1 MILVIFSIIG
11 LFSNNKFIEKIH
23 FKSENVTQIPNAN
36 CLSNFC
42 IHIFVQPKGFYS
54 NLTVLSVNV
63 SSPETS
69 YCLYHGLY
77 LGEKWNYKHATIDE
91 ICSEYKTSSETSM
104 TSYYTRGKSLYMA
117 LYWYKN
123 YSFITAT
130 VSLNVTKCQAV
141 YLNICEYHHYC
152 TGNFSSDDFKGYMSN
167 IARKTSLKFRDCDGF
182 LKMLTFEFK
191 SRECV
196 ILVLFDEM
204 IFWKH

>member
-1 MILVIFSIIG
+1 MEL
-11 LFSNNKFIEKIH
+11 
-23 FKSENVTQIPNAN
+23 Q
-36 CLSNFC
+36 
-42 IHIFVQPKGFYS
+42 
-54 NLTVLSVNV
+54 
-63 SSPETS
+63 
-69 YCLYHGLY
+69 
-77 LGEKWNYKHATIDE
+77 HATIDE

-167 IARKTSLKFRDCDGF
+167 IARKTSLKFGDCDGF

-196 ILVLFDEM
+196 ILVLFDEFDLLETLDSYELFNTCNFTLSSTWLLSPQVM
-204 IFWKH
+204 VVFCSHSNHMTYPNDVIISFWRNP